1 MSKFGRSESAWRD
14 TSVVPPATNRCSI
27 WSTILTC
34 WSASRGRW
42 PESFDRLW
50 QSLRERHGPQA
61 GTRAMIELLG
71 LGKRYGWDR
80 LREAIKESLALGC
93 TDAAAVR
100 QGAAHAGHRVELR
113 AALGA
118 GDQGTAQPHWV
129 SGSTA
134 DDGGG
139 RARSSRHSEAHPR
152 CQATPAEDT
161 RRVRLQSGASDSS
174 GEDSRAG
181 RRRLH

>member
-100 QGAAHAGHRVELR
+100 HLVTANELVRSHTEPFELSGLERYDRPLPQMQEYDLLLSLTTTGAEV
-113 AALGA
+113 
-118 GDQGTAQPHWV
+118 
-129 SGSTA
+129 
-134 DDGGG
+134 
-139 RARSSRHSEAHPR
+139 AR
-152 CQATPAEDT
+152 
-161 RRVRLQSGASDSS
+161 
-174 GEDSRAG
+174 
-181 RRRLH
+181 